1 MDKIVRLS
9 IIEIISKDIKYSEYL
24 AFNPIGMYPIPQ
36 CPTKLL
42 MHTSTEIYLTDIED
56 HLRIVPLGIRKHFE
70 L

>member
-36 CPTKLL
+36 APTKLL
-42 MHTSTEIYLTDIED
+42 MHTASEIYLTDI
-56 HLRIVPLGIRKHFE
+56 
-70 L
+70 